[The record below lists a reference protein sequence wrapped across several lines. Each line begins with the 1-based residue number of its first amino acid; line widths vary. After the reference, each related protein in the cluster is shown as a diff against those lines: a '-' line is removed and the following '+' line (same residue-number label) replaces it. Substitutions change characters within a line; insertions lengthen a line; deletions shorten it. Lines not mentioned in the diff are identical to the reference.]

1 MARNHRAQLQ
11 QTHAM
16 NNHPANSP
24 NRHASPT
31 PLARDRPAT
40 RVLGA
45 IALIGVAFITV
56 TCVLVQFLRTD
67 LDWISTSMSI
77 YVTGP
82 YGTWVRAS
90 FYAPVPGIAAFGV
103 GWYLALDR
111 RTRSVIPMILF
122 IIGAIALCIL
132 ASFTADATRWPVTV
146 HGRIH
151 QWAAFATFLCIIT
164 AALLQSL
171 RFRFDTRLRE
181 QFIEATAIASVCVV
195 YFWVYALAPIP
206 RGLGEKAV
214 IALVLAWL
222 WRAAWWLLRGS
233 APQGHPLR

>member
-1 MARNHRAQLQ
+1 
-11 QTHAM
+11 M
-16 NNHPANSP
+16 NTRPANSP
-24 NRHASPT
+24 VRHASPNGRAQDGPT
-31 PLARDRPAT
+31 T
-40 RVLGA
+40 RVLGGA
-45 IALIGVAFITV
+45 ALAGVAFITV

-67 LDWISTSMSI
+67 LDWITTSMSL

-90 FYAPVPGIAAFGV
+90 FYAPVPGIAALGV

-111 RTRSVIPMILF
+111 RARSVVPLILF
-122 IIGAIALCIL
+122 VVGAVALCIL
-132 ASFTADATRWPVTV
+132 ASFTADATRWPVTL
-146 HGRIH
+146 HGAIH
-151 QWAAFATFLCIIT
+151 QWAAFATFLCITT

-171 RFRFDTRLRE
+171 CLRFDARSYD

-195 YFWVYALAPIP
+195 YFWIYALSPIP

-222 WRAAWWLLRGS
+222 WRAAWWLARGRAS
-233 APQGHPLR
+233 HRDRLARS